1 MESVHDDCLAQFSSK
16 YVLKEERRQAVL
28 GLLEQ
33 EYVVAVLN
41 TTGFGKILIY
51 QLFVAVK
58 LKQREKNVVLVASPL
73 RILSMI
79 KLKHMV
85 LIKENRAQVLLTLL
99 LQGKQTLLDLSSVC
113 ETVKPRSL

>member
-51 QLFVAVK
+51 QLFAAVK
-58 LKQREKNVVLVASPL
+58 LTGAPNVNFWK
-73 RILSMI
+73 I
-79 KLKHMV
+79 
-85 LIKENRAQVLLTLL
+85 
-99 LQGKQTLLDLSSVC
+99 SVRK
-113 ETVKPRSL
+113 TI